1 MPPAKELGSMRLLS
15 RKKLVMVGSSLARNY
30 LARDPIYPFYAS
42 FKITHKCNFRCK
54 FCNVWKEDTPDLSTE
69 DVCRVLDNLGDSSI
83 LVTSFEGGDPLLRD
97 DIEKLL
103 RYARSKPFYLLFT
116 TSERNLEEYPME
128 TYGKYIDFLHVSIDE
143 GHRNLDMF
151 DKLESFNSWGPILCV
166 QTVVTRRDL
175 DSLEEKVKRCYEAGS
190 KIVVMAAVHLDHTPD
205 LYPPPPVL
213 KKVCLTLKEKYPDT
227 IISPD
232 QYFDKIQL
240 DHGCT
245 TSSVIIDSD
254 GGLFYPCR
262 VLGIK
267 RTNLV
272 ETSLMEYLD
281 SEDARRMR
289 ATMRSCGRK
298 CGWYQYFA
306 TSSFTSPAE
315 VLSALKPYYSD
326 LFATG

>member
-1 MPPAKELGSMRLLS
+1 MRILP
-15 RKKLVMVGSSLARNY
+15 RKKLTTVGSSLARNY
-30 LARDPIYPFYAS
+30 FAGEPIYPFYAS
-42 FKITHKCNFRCK
+42 FKVTHKCNFRCK
-54 FCNVWKEDTPDLSTE
+54 FCNVWKENTPDLSTE
-69 DVCRVLDNLGDSSI
+69 DVCKVLDNLGESSI

-97 DIEKLL
+97 DVEDLL

-151 DKLESFNSWGPILCV
+151 DKLETFNSWGPILCV
-166 QTVVTRRDL
+166 QTVVTRSDM
-175 DSLEEKVKRCYEAGS
+175 DSLEEKVKRCHDAGA
-190 KIVVMAAVHLDHTPD
+190 KIVVMAAVHLDNTPD
-205 LYPPPPVL
+205 LYPDPPLL
-213 KKVCLTLKEKYPDT
+213 KRISATLKEEYPNT

-240 DHGCT
+240 DHGCS

-262 VLGIK
+262 VLGTK
-267 RTNLV
+267 RANLV
-272 ETSLMEYLD
+272 ETSLMDYLNSD
-281 SEDARRMR
+281 DARKMR
-289 ATMRSCGRK
+289 EVMGSCDRR

-306 TSSFTSPAE
+306 TSSFTSPVE

-326 LFATG
+326 IFASS

>member
-1 MPPAKELGSMRLLS
+1 MRVLP
-15 RKKLVMVGSSLARNY
+15 RKKLMTVGSSLARNY
-30 LARDPIYPFYAS
+30 LAKEPIYPFYAS
-42 FKITHKCNFRCK
+42 FKVTHKCNFRCK
-54 FCNVWKEDTPDLSTE
+54 FCDVWKENTPDLSTE
-69 DVCRVLDNLGDSSI
+69 DVCKVLDNLGDSSI

-97 DIEKLL
+97 DIEYLL

-116 TSERNLEEYPME
+116 TSETNLEEYPME
-128 TYGKYIDFLHVSIDE
+128 SYGKYIDFLHVSIDE

-151 DKLESFNSWGPILCV
+151 DRLEAFNSWGPILCI

-175 DSLEEKVKRCYEAGS
+175 DSLEEKVKKCYDAGA
-190 KIVVMAAVHLDHTPD
+190 KIVVMAAVHLDNTPD
-205 LYPPPPVL
+205 LYPDPPL
-213 KKVCLTLKEKYPDT
+213 LRKVSLALKEKYPNT

-232 QYFDKIQL
+232 QYFDKLLL

-262 VLGIK
+262 TLRTK
-267 RTNLV
+267 RANLV
-272 ETSLMEYLD
+272 ETSLMDYLNSD
-281 SEDARRMR
+281 DARKMR
-289 ATMRSCGRK
+289 EVMSSCDRR

-306 TSSFTSPAE
+306 TSSFTSPVE

-326 LFATG
+326 ILASS